1 MTSII
6 HRMNARRSCW
16 CKAQAMTS
24 SSYWW
29 RWFPDSPKGGPTLSH
44 QLAIAPTLL
53 HALRQT
59 RLTIPEHRPV
69 DVKKLVLDEPT
80 LKALPASW
88 ICYIIEEHLKCEY
101 TLTCDGCL
109 VYLKGCVP
117 QDQPDPKTPP
127 RPILRR
133 KRGDNTTT
141 VANSKRKVTLK
152 QGGGRYCILPRTP
165 EHDG

>member
-1 MTSII
+1 
-6 HRMNARRSCW
+6 
-16 CKAQAMTS
+16 MTS

-53 HALRQT
+53 HALRQI
-59 RLTIPEHRPV
+59 RLTTPEHRPV

-80 LKALPASW
+80 LKALPTSW
-88 ICYIIEEHLKCEY
+88 ICYTIEEHLKCEY
-101 TLTCDGCL
+101 TLTCDGRL
-109 VYLKGCVP
+109 AYLKGCAP
-117 QDQPDPKTPP
+117 PDEPDPATPP

-133 KRGDNTTT
+133 KRSDNTTT
-141 VANSKRKVTLK
+141 LTTAKRKVTLK
-152 QGGGRYCILPRTP
+152 RKYCILPRTP